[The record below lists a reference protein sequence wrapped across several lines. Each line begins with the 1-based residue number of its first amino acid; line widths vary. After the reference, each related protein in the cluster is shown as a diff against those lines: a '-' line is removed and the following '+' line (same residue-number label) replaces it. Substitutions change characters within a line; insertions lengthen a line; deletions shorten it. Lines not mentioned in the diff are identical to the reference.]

1 MMLYAQ
7 LYYSMT
13 VGRICYADADAGV
26 LCFALLSLSLFYSTT
41 EGIR

>member
-13 VGRICYADADAGV
+13 VGRICYADADADAGV
-26 LCFALLSLSLFYSTT
+26 LCYLSLFYSTT